1 MGKNILGYPSLK
13 NRIGSFFKD
22 EAVIGSFLN
31 GFIFILIGYLFKTH
45 INNSKNIKKVDSRS
59 KLEIKNEL

>member
-22 EAVIGSFLN
+22 EAVIGSFFKWFYIYTNWL
-31 GFIFILIGYLFKTH
+31 FI
-45 INNSKNIKKVDSRS
+45 
-59 KLEIKNEL
+59 